1 MDRTAYNTAFA
12 LAAAAAILAS
22 AQAGAADLAGID
34 AIACGTDAA
43 PASRLGKPTG
53 GLHALGDPAAIAA
66 GLDRDFPAMVK
77 LKMVYQHD
85 GYAEIEH
92 CGGTVIDSRH
102 VVTAAHCVKAKA
114 GTEWDRIELIAGDYS
129 LESKGVIRR
138 TARQAVCHAGADDY
152 LSNDIAVVKLDQP
165 LPREIVP
172 ARIDDFR
179 RPTVRPGGI
188 ALAAGWP
195 VTGAK
200 AGQTT
205 LQKVPLS
212 VTDVEWPGF
221 ITVTSPTGR
230 IEGVCQGESGGPLLS
245 RSGGVTSIAGVLSGI
260 EPGTNDHTG
269 EPCMK
274 AGYDM
279 YYTPIAAYRDWIG
292 DVVEMCSHHPD
303 ACRGREEGGSF
314 FLSSAIPSQET
325 VRRLASTTRTRVAD

>member
-1 MDRTAYNTAFA
+1 MIRTVSAV
-12 LAAAAAILAS
+12 AAAALALVSIDAS
-22 AQAGAADLAGID
+22 AGDLAAIN
-34 AIACGTDAA
+34 AIACGTD
-43 PASRLGKPTG
+43 PAQTTRIAKPTG
-53 GLHALGDPAAIAA
+53 AVYHLGNPAVIGA

-92 CGGTVIDSRH
+92 CGGTVIDSRY
-102 VVTAAHCVKAKA
+102 VVTAAHCVKAKD
-114 GTEWDRIELIAGDYS
+114 GTQWDRIEIVAGDHS
-129 LESKGVIRR
+129 LDSTKVITR
-138 TARQAVCHAGADDY
+138 TAHQAVCHAGADDY
-152 LSNDIAVVKLDQP
+152 LSNDIAIVKLDQP
-165 LPREIVP
+165 LPKEITP
-172 ARIDDFR
+172 ATIDDFR
-179 RPTVRPGGI
+179 RPTVKPGGI
-188 ALAAGWP
+188 AVAAGWP

-200 AGQTT
+200 AGQTS

-245 RSGGVTSIAGVLSGI
+245 RINGYQSIAGVLSGI

-279 YYTPIAAYRDWIG
+279 YYTPIAAYRDWIE
-292 DVVEMCSHHPD
+292 DVVHLCAHDPEE
-303 ACRGREEGGSF
+303 CRGAGETDF
-314 FLSSAIPSQET
+314 FLSAIPSAET
-325 VRRLASTTRTRVAD
+325 LGRVASVARYR

>member
-1 MDRTAYNTAFA
+1 MIRIASTITAFA
-12 LAAAAAILAS
+12 IALSATTATAGSLGDISAIS
-22 AQAGAADLAGID
+22 
-34 AIACGTDAA
+34 CGTDRA
-43 PASRLGKPTG
+43 ASRVAKPTG
-53 GLHALGDPAAIAA
+53 AVYNLGHPAAIAS

-102 VVTAAHCVKAKA
+102 VVTAAHCVKAKD
-114 GTEWDRIELIAGDYS
+114 GLQWDRIELVAGDYS
-129 LESKGVIRR
+129 LESAGVITR
-138 TARQAVCHAGADDY
+138 TAHQAVCHAGADAY
-152 LSNDIAVVKLDQP
+152 LSNDIAIVKLDQP
-165 LPREIVP
+165 LPKEITP
-172 ARIDDFR
+172 AKIDDFR

-188 ALAAGWP
+188 AVGAGWP

-200 AGQTT
+200 AGQMT

-245 RSGGVTSIAGVLSGI
+245 RVNGYTSIAGVLSGI

-279 YYTPIAAYRDWIG
+279 YYTPIAAYRDWIE
-292 DVVEMCSHHPD
+292 DVLTLCSHQPD
-303 ACRGREEGGSF
+303 ACRGAHKTESF
-314 FLSSAIPSQET
+314 FLSNAIPSQET
-325 VRRLASTTRTRVAD
+325 MIRLATNQTYGN